1 MKIFLIVIVIILCNH
16 HLMIAQNYY
25 VKYKSEKFNK
35 SLIEFSEL
43 LISDTLVQFLSES
56 KPQLVKGDN
65 FEIET
70 KYVKI
75 IQNYYP
81 SRNLTDYFLLDDKK
95 NTFRSNWI
103 HFYEWEILPDT
114 TKILGYLA
122 NKATTE
128 IMVGSKPEII
138 SVWFTSQIP
147 ISAGPFMLNGLP
159 GLILKV
165 EYQNF
170 PNITF
175 AEEIKIIDNISFKE
189 LPEARFIVDKEIIV
203 NELNRKKYLKEL
215 PRK

>member
-122 NKATTE
+122 NKSDN
-128 IMVGSKPEII
+128 GNNG
-138 SVWFTSQIP
+138 WF
-147 ISAGPFMLNGLP
+147 
-159 GLILKV
+159 
-165 EYQNF
+165 
-170 PNITF
+170 
-175 AEEIKIIDNISFKE
+175 
-189 LPEARFIVDKEIIV
+189 
-203 NELNRKKYLKEL
+203 
-215 PRK
+215 